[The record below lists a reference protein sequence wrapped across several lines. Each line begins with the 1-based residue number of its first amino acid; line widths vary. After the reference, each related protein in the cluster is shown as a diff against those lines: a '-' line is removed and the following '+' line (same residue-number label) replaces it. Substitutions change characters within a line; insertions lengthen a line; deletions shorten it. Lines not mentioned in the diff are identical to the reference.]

1 VEGALQRDY
10 ILRLI
15 EQIGAVLIALR
26 KRILARSIA
35 PEEARDALRD
45 VGSRAGFDLDLL
57 RGFSLESLVL
67 FVAPTGEVEPSRC
80 WMMAEVLYLDG
91 LQASVEERMLDARE
105 SLAKAAALY
114 GLVEPGGGMLVGF
127 PEAATRIAEIEA
139 LLEDLPGG

>member
-1 VEGALQRDY
+1 MQRDY

-26 KRILARSIA
+26 KRIVSRSISA
-35 PEEARDALRD
+35 DEAREALRD

-57 RGFSLESLVL
+57 KGLSLETLAL
-67 FVAPTGEVEPSRC
+67 AVAPTGEVEPSRC

-91 LQASVEERMLDARE
+91 LQALAEEKALDAQD

-114 GLVEPGGGMLVGF
+114 RLVEPGGGMLVGF
-127 PEAATRIAEIEA
+127 PEAAMRIEEIEA
-139 LLEDLPGG
+139 LLDEPPTG